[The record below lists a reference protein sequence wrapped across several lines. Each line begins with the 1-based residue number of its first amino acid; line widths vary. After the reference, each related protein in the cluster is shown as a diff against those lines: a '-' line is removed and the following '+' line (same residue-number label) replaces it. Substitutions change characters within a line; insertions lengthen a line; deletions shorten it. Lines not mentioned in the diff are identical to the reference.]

1 MLLPSQI
8 EAKPPDDR
16 FAFLHIDLNSFFAS
30 VEQQLHPEY
39 RGKPTAVVG
48 TMADTGTIIAASYE
62 CKALGVKTL
71 TKVGEAR
78 ARIPDIIFVN
88 GSHSVYAKYSHDIAA
103 AIERVCPVAH
113 TPSIDEMVCQL
124 MGREGEPPRA
134 RQIALAIKQAIRDDV
149 GETLRC
155 SIGMAPNR
163 YLAKIASDMQK
174 PDGLIGLLPSQLPR
188 AIAHLELRDLPGVGA
203 RTEERLHKKGIRS
216 MPDLLALDRP
226 AMHKL
231 WDSVWGDRL
240 YHWLRGHATGDD
252 GAPVPNETQKSLGH
266 SHVLGPTH
274 RSAEGAWAVAHKLLH
289 KAAMRL
295 RMEHF
300 HAGTI
305 AVTIKYSLTREQA
318 NSIHLSSRPEHTTQN
333 LSSRP
338 EYAAQNLSSPPEYA
352 AQHPSSR
359 PERANQ
365 NLLSRPEHGA
375 QNLSS
380 RPERGAQHLSSRPE
394 RGARSGETPVF
405 APANRKAKVKKHTSG
420 ITETAWSMEARFRP
434 CQDTL
439 SLLEILRGVWSQQ
452 PSGPEHTR
460 PFFVGIT
467 MRNLIPESELP
478 QTLFDEPG
486 HRKELAE
493 TMDKLNLRFGH
504 TAVHFAGMLP
514 ARDSAPTRIAFTQIP
529 VQYGVEYM

>member
-1 MLLPSQI
+1 MTSPRDPGELAFPSGP
-8 EAKPPDDR
+8 EDR
-16 FAFLHIDLNSFFAS
+16 FGFLHIDLNSFFAS
-30 VEQQLHPEY
+30 VEQQLHPEF

-78 ARIPDIIFVN
+78 AKIPGIILVN
-88 GSHSVYAKYSHDIAA
+88 GSHSKYAEFSHNIAVA
-103 AIERVCPVAH
+103 VDRICPVAH
-113 TPSIDEMVCQL
+113 TPSIDEMVCEL
-124 MGREGEPPRA
+124 IGREQEPPRS
-134 RQIALAIKQAIRDDV
+134 RQIALAIKQAIKDDV

-203 RTEERLHKKGIRS
+203 RTEERLSKKGIRT

-226 AMHKL
+226 GMHKL

-240 YHWLRGHATGDD
+240 FHWLRGHATGDD

-266 SHVLGPTH
+266 SHVLGPDH
-274 RSAEGAWAVAHKLLH
+274 RSDPGAWAVAHKLLH
-289 KAAMRL
+289 KASMRL

-300 HAGTI
+300 HAATM
-305 AVTIKYSLTREQA
+305 AVTIKYSLSREQA
-318 NSIHLSSRPEHTTQN
+318 
-333 LSSRP
+333 
-338 EYAAQNLSSPPEYA
+338 AV
-352 AQHPSSR
+352 
-359 PERANQ
+359 
-365 NLLSRPEHGA
+365 
-375 QNLSS
+375 
-380 RPERGAQHLSSRPE
+380 
-394 RGARSGETPVF
+394 ARSQAVASSAET
-405 APANRKAKVKKHTSG
+405 ARIKKHTSG
-420 ITETAWSMEARFRP
+420 ITQTAWSMEARFRP

-439 SLLEILRGVWSQQ
+439 SLLEILRGVWAQRPQ
-452 PSGPEHTR
+452 GPGYAK
-460 PFFVGIT
+460 PFFVGVT
-467 MRNLIPESELP
+467 MRSLIPESELP

-486 HRKELAE
+486 NRKELSA

-504 TAVHFAGMLP
+504 TTVHFAGMLP
-514 ARDSAPTRIAFTQIP
+514 ARDTAPTRIAFTQIP